1 LAGNGKQN
9 TPVFKL
15 LTLTHYALYV
25 YHESLAKRTIKFSKC
40 MKNPSLNFT
49 IPSWCILVFFS
60 LFAFL
65 TIGVGL
71 HFKFGFME
79 EFGIHHHVDTSHA
92 MTVNGVNLW
101 FLYLLATGGRPIAA
115 LVYLV
120 VQKLSP
126 YTSLDTLV
134 VYRTIG
140 LIGLVL
146 VAFAMHLELKRNA
159 FSLFQATTIPLLAL
173 VSPAFYVHVIQ
184 GHIFIQPYAALLS
197 YFGYLVLVKNF
208 KILAKYR
215 YWNWLVAFGLF
226 FIAVNTYQPSAMF
239 VSVFMAI
246 YLLAGKESFSHKLK
260 KIVLISV
267 IMFLVLV
274 TSYILL
280 FSITYLFKGAVL
292 SWDIFDRLS
301 WFLSAPLSITSA
313 SIYPYINWISP
324 ILALASLAIVTFFN
338 RSLQNSFQR
347 IIFFFVLIGLIFFA
361 YLPHLVSTETE
372 LLHRTMLPLSAL
384 LIFFMSTAFFKA
396 TSRLCKV
403 SKTMPQVIYV
413 LFICVSAYLAQD
425 RLIAQMGLPLSIETA
440 YLLKQLRHF
449 NNKDFDNIV
458 VIRNSAYPWQPLTYE
473 WKTSGEIGRTNDH
486 NFAISQGVTSALKE
500 NFPNLPS
507 KDLPIKVVSAGGAK
521 KETTDKTF
529 LIDMREPYA
538 LIKETF

>member
-1 LAGNGKQN
+1 
-9 TPVFKL
+9 
-15 LTLTHYALYV
+15 
-25 YHESLAKRTIKFSKC
+25 
-40 MKNPSLNFT
+40 
-49 IPSWCILVFFS
+49 
-60 LFAFL
+60 
-65 TIGVGL
+65 
-71 HFKFGFME
+71 
-79 EFGIHHHVDTSHA
+79 
-92 MTVNGVNLW
+92 
-101 FLYLLATGGRPIAA
+101 
-115 LVYLV
+115 
-120 VQKLSP
+120 
-126 YTSLDTLV
+126 
-134 VYRTIG
+134 
-140 LIGLVL
+140 
-146 VAFAMHLELKRNA
+146 
-159 FSLFQATTIPLLAL
+159 
-173 VSPAFYVHVIQ
+173 
-184 GHIFIQPYAALLS
+184 
-197 YFGYLVLVKNF
+197 
-208 KILAKYR
+208 
-215 YWNWLVAFGLF
+215 
-226 FIAVNTYQPSAMF
+226 
-239 VSVFMAI
+239 
-246 YLLAGKESFSHKLK
+246 
-260 KIVLISV
+260 
-267 IMFLVLV
+267 MFLVLV

-280 FSITYLFKGAVL
+280 FSITYLFKGDLRRAVL